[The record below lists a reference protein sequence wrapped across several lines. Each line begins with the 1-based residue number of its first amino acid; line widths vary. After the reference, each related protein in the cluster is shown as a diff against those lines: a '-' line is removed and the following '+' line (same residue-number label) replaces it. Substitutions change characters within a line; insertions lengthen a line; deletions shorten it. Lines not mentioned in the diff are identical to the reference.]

1 MTTRF
6 TRGQSCIVR
15 HTRFSICY
23 SAQSKHKTQFIIIA
37 HQSNI
42 AFESL
47 HKTSSVGKVALFHVG
62 AHNSTNYL
70 CKLLQTIVTR
80 VCYSLAELLSV
91 SGGKLLISISTQPAN
106 MLVVFRLQT
115 NWWNQPYLHD
125 CTQAIGFV
133 FAFFCSVGNNVL
145 LTQYKIVEY
154 WSNVS
159 ERPFFASIKT
169 TLTPPYYPVP
179 TSRHCTG
186 RNIHVDVTVSPTGKN
201 IQLAMAEAA

>member
-6 TRGQSCIVR
+6 TRGQSCIVC

-80 VCYSLAELLSV
+80 VWYSLAELLSV
-91 SGGKLLISISTQPAN
+91 SGGKLPISISTQPEN

-145 LTQYKIVEY
+145 LTPIQNWRILVKCFRKTFFLLPSKLLWLRRTTQYQHLGIAQIVTY
-154 WSNVS
+154 
-159 ERPFFASIKT
+159 
-169 TLTPPYYPVP
+169 
-179 TSRHCTG
+179 
-186 RNIHVDVTVSPTGKN
+186 
-201 IQLAMAEAA
+201 M

>member
-6 TRGQSCIVR
+6 TRGQSCIVC

-80 VCYSLAELLSV
+80 VWYSLAELLSV

-145 LTQYKIVEY
+145 LTPIHNWRMFPKDL
-154 WSNVS
+154 
-159 ERPFFASIKT
+159 FFASIKT

-179 TSRHCTG
+179 TSQHCTG